1 MGLAQAS
8 GTWVRVL
15 WSVPETLLAYHSQP
29 CRILTAL
36 GQDTVMGANTHV
48 EQTEPAPGVICA
60 QRGESPEQGGNTQVL
75 VLSGLPSISP
85 CPKSCR
91 TPFSGLLVSRP
102 VYSVRK
108 MRDPQHL
115 PTLCHPLAPV
125 RCDWLA
131 VPLAGPALLE
141 GGKRQEGPT
150 LLFLLNSSH
159 ISGAAGAHLP
169 DRDTEAGAAM
179 QEEVQS
185 EMNGAIFTFV
195 LTFPCTRPIYCWG
208 LRQPRAGVLTS

>member
-1 MGLAQAS
+1 
-8 GTWVRVL
+8 
-15 WSVPETLLAYHSQP
+15 
-29 CRILTAL
+29 
-36 GQDTVMGANTHV
+36 MGANTHV
-48 EQTEPAPGVICA
+48 EQTEPAPGVVCA

-115 PTLCHPLAPV
+115 PTLCHPLAPSGV
-125 RCDWLA
+125 TGWLYLWL
-131 VPLAGPALLE
+131 VQLFWREERDRKDQLC
-141 GGKRQEGPT
+141 
-150 LLFLLNSSH
+150 LFLLNSSH